1 MGLIRRRILV
11 LLLVLLLAAPAAAI
25 IPPLD
30 QLPEGSVL
38 RADGT
43 VRLPDGSILLPDPI
57 PTPRPIKTLED
68 IPSTPGRQMM
78 GLFSDPTQ
86 NLMIYWEDSCDSLDD
101 WTYYVTDPHEVRR
114 WAVSPDYKVTDP
126 ILNSPNGIGHP
137 YYDKPQSGRL
147 TRVIP
152 FPKSSSPVKAKY
164 LEFWYKYD
172 ASDIGYAGFFVNGV
186 EITDTLEWLPELHP
200 GQWVRVLY
208 PCDHLS
214 GNIEFDVWLHPYEG
228 YPARLM
234 FDQIRVYTDPIAPS
248 FTASP
253 TGGDTPLTVHFT
265 DTTQWSTGNIV
276 AWDWSFGDGATSTQ
290 QNPSHTYAYTNNA
303 FDVHL
308 TTTTRWGESNT
319 TNRPA
324 YIVTGTVAEGDYT
337 VDFTATPTNGTS
349 PLTVTFTG
357 TVSPAETDITSWQ
370 WTFGDAGNEPQAFGQ
385 TVSHTYNTYASN
397 AAFDVTLTAFASGTG
412 MANTTTKTGYI
423 TVNGSSG
430 SGGGAALLSTV
441 KVRFVILDYVGQ
453 RFNNVTV
460 TATPLE
466 STGPWGWIEDLLG
479 VPGEVDVQNEVLTG
493 TTGTDG
499 AIVFTMVES
508 VKYRVDITD
517 PAQGISTSI
526 TIYPKEDEIPIYVWP
541 ATTPPL
547 GTTVTYDLAATAL
560 DDENTRLRLTYSDAL
575 DNTTNVRFYVTDEN
589 GTLIHSET
597 KTGDANVTLAYE
609 MANVPGEVYIFGF
622 EARHGIYGTIAQ
634 DQFIRFESNRP
645 LVDFAPWIPLWVY
658 NWLAI
663 GFIVCIAAIFGFQ
676 TLKFG
681 VVLVPVFGLLFTY
694 MGWLGAPILITLCA
708 LVLGV
713 LLYMRY
719 SEGEGGV

>member
-38 RADGT
+38 LADGT

-68 IPSTPGRQMM
+68 IPSTPGRQTM

-101 WTYYVTDPHEVRR
+101 WSYYVTDPHEVRR

-137 YYDKPQSGRL
+137 YYDKFQSGRL

-172 ASDIGYAGFFVNGV
+172 APDIGYAGFYVNGV
-186 EITDTLEWLPELHP
+186 EITDTLEWLPELHR

-214 GNIEFDVWLHPYEG
+214 GNIEFEVLLQPYTG
-228 YPARLM
+228 HPARLM
-234 FDQIRVYTDPIAPS
+234 FDQIRVYTDPIVPS

-253 TGGDTPLTVHFT
+253 TGGDAPLTVHFT

-276 AWDWSFGDGATSTQ
+276 GWYWQFGDGATSTQ
-290 QNPSHTYAYTNNA
+290 QNPSHTYSYTGNAY
-303 FDVHL
+303 DVHL
-308 TTTTRWGESNT
+308 TTTTRWGESNV
-319 TNRPA
+319 TNYPA
-324 YIVTGTVAEGDYT
+324 YITVGTVAEGDFT
-337 VDFTATPTNGTS
+337 VDFTATPVNGTS

-357 TVSPAETDITSWQ
+357 TVSPAETDITSWR
-370 WTFGDAGNEPQAFGQ
+370 WDFGDGTEGFGQ
-385 TVSHTYNTYASN
+385 TVTHTYNTYASN
-397 AAFDVTLTAFASGTG
+397 AAFDVTLTGYASGSGT
-412 MANTTTKTGYI
+412 ANTTTKAGYI

-479 VPGEVDVQNEVLTG
+479 VPGKVDVENEVLTG

-526 TIYPKEDEIPIYVWP
+526 TIYPKEDEIPVYIWP

-547 GTTVTYDLAATAL
+547 GETVVYDLAATAL
-560 DDENTRLRLTYSDAL
+560 DDENTRLQLTYSDAL
-575 DNTTNVRFYVTDEN
+575 DNTTSVRFYVTDEN

-622 EARHGIYGTIAQ
+622 EAVHGIYGVIAQ

-681 VVLVPVFGLLFTY
+681 VVLVPVFALLFTF
-694 MGWLGAPILITLCA
+694 MGWLGTPILITLCA

-719 SEGEGGV
+719 SEGEGGI

>member
-1 MGLIRRRILV
+1 MGLIRRRIFV

-38 RADGT
+38 LADGT

-68 IPSTPGRQMM
+68 IPSTPGRQTMR
-78 GLFSDPTQ
+78 LFSDPTQ

-101 WTYYVTDPHEVRR
+101 WSYYVTDPHEVNR

-137 YYDKPQSGRL
+137 YYDKFQSGRL

-172 ASDIGYAGFFVNGV
+172 APDIGYAGFYVNGV
-186 EITDTLEWLPELHP
+186 EITDTVEWSPELHP

-214 GNIEFDVWLHPYEG
+214 GNIEFEVLLQPYTG
-228 YPARLM
+228 HPARLM
-234 FDQIRVYTDPIAPS
+234 FDQIRVYTDPIVPS

-253 TGGDTPLTVHFT
+253 TGGDAPLTVHFT

-276 AWDWSFGDGATSTQ
+276 GWYWQFGDGATSTQ
-290 QNPSHTYAYTNNA
+290 QNPSHTYSYTGNAY
-303 FDVHL
+303 DVHL
-308 TTTTRWGESNT
+308 TTTTRWGESNV
-319 TNRPA
+319 TNYPA
-324 YIVTGTVAEGDYT
+324 YITVGTVAEGDFT
-337 VDFTATPTNGTS
+337 VDFTGTPVNGTS
-349 PLTVTFTG
+349 PLVVTFTAS
-357 TVSPAETDITSWQ
+357 VSPAETNITSWK
-370 WTFGDAGNEPQAFGQ
+370 WSFGDGTEGFGQ

-397 AAFDVTLTAFASGTG
+397 AAFDVTLTAFASGSGT
-412 MANTTTKTGYI
+412 ANTTTKAGYI

-430 SGGGAALLSTV
+430 SGGGTASLSTV

-479 VPGEVDVQNEVLTG
+479 VPGKVDVQNEVLTG

-526 TIYPKEDEIPIYVWP
+526 TIYPKEDEIPVYIWP

-547 GTTVTYDLAATAL
+547 GTTVVYDLAATAL
-560 DDENTRLRLTYSDAL
+560 DDENTRLQLTYSDAL
-575 DNTTNVRFYVTDEN
+575 DNTTSVWFYIKTEN

-622 EARHGIYGTIAQ
+622 EARHGTYGTIMQ

-681 VVLVPVFGLLFTY
+681 VVLVPVFALLFTF
-694 MGWLGAPILITLCA
+694 MGWLGTPILITLCA

-719 SEGEGGV
+719 SEGEGGI

>member
-1 MGLIRRRILV
+1 MGLIRRRIFV

-68 IPSTPGRQMM
+68 IPSTPGRQTMR
-78 GLFSDPTQ
+78 LFSDPTQ
-86 NLMIYWEDSCDSLDD
+86 NLMIYWEDSCDSLND

-114 WAVSPDYKVTDP
+114 WAVSPDYNVTDP
-126 ILNSPNGIGHP
+126 ILGSPNGIGHP
-137 YYDKPQSGRL
+137 YYDKFQSGRL
-147 TRVIP
+147 TRTIP

-214 GNIEFDVWLHPYEG
+214 GNIEFEVLLQPYTG
-228 YPARLM
+228 DPARLM
-234 FDQIRVYTDPIAPS
+234 FDQIRVYTDPIVPS

-253 TGGDTPLTVHFT
+253 TGGDAPLTVQFT
-265 DTTQWSTGNIV
+265 DQTHWSEGNIV
-276 AWDWSFGDGATSTQ
+276 GWYWQFGDGATSTQ
-290 QNPSHTYAYTNNA
+290 QNPAHTYSYTGNAY
-303 FDVHL
+303 DVHL
-308 TTTTRWGESNT
+308 TTTTRWGESNV
-319 TNRPA
+319 TNYPA
-324 YIVTGTVAEGDYT
+324 YIVVGTVAEGDFT
-337 VDFTATPTNGTS
+337 VDFTGTPVNGTS

-357 TVSPAETDITSWQ
+357 TVSPAETNITSWQ

-385 TVSHTYNTYASN
+385 TVTHTYNTYASN
-397 AAFDVTLTAFASGTG
+397 AAFDVTLTAFASGSGT
-412 MANTTTKTGYI
+412 ANTTTKSAYI

-430 SGGGAALLSTV
+430 SGGGTASLSTV

-453 RFNNVTV
+453 RFENVTV

-466 STGPWGWIEDLLG
+466 STGPWAWLEDLLG
-479 VPGEVDVQNEVLTG
+479 IPGEVDVENEVLTG

-517 PAQGISTSI
+517 ASQGISTSI
-526 TIYPKEDEIPIYVWP
+526 TIYPKEDEIPVYIWP

-547 GTTVTYDLAATAL
+547 GETVVYDLSATPL

-575 DNTTNVRFYVTDEN
+575 DNTTSVTFYVTTEN

-597 KTGDANVTLAYE
+597 ETGDANVTISYE
-609 MANVPGEVYIFGF
+609 MVNVPGEVFIFGF
-622 EARHGIYGTIAQ
+622 EATHGTYGTITK
-634 DQFIRFESNRP
+634 DQFIRFSNDRP

-658 NWLAI
+658 NWAAI

-681 VVLVPVFGLLFTY
+681 VVLVPVFALLFTY
-694 MGWLGAPILITLCA
+694 MEWLDTPVLLTLCA
-708 LVLGV
+708 MTLGI

-719 SEGEGGV
+719 SEGETGT

>member
-1 MGLIRRRILV
+1 MGLIRRRIFV

-68 IPSTPGRQMM
+68 IPSTPGRQTM

-101 WTYYVTDPHEVRR
+101 WSYYVTDPHEVRR
-114 WAVSPDYKVTDP
+114 WTVSPDYKVTDP

-137 YYDKPQSGRL
+137 YYDKFQSGRL

-172 ASDIGYAGFFVNGV
+172 APDIGYAGFYVNGV
-186 EITDTLEWLPELHP
+186 EITDTLEWLPELHR

-214 GNIEFDVWLHPYEG
+214 GYIEFEVLLQPNTG

-234 FDQIRVYTDPIAPS
+234 FDQIRVYAEPIVPS

-253 TGGDTPLTVHFT
+253 TGGDAPLTVHFT

-276 AWDWSFGDGATSTQ
+276 GWYWDFGDGATSTQ
-290 QNPSHTYAYTNNA
+290 QNPSHTYSYTGNAY
-303 FDVHL
+303 DVHL
-308 TTTTRWGESNT
+308 TTTTRWGESNV
-319 TNRPA
+319 TNYPA
-324 YIVTGTVAEGDYT
+324 YIAVGTVAEGDYT
-337 VDFTATPTNGTS
+337 VDFTGTPTTGES
-349 PLTVTFTG
+349 PLVVTFNA
-357 TVSPAETDITSWQ
+357 TVSPAETDITSWR
-370 WTFGDAGNEPQAFGQ
+370 WDFGDGTEGFGQ

-397 AAFDVTLTAFASGTG
+397 AVFDVTLTGFASGSGT
-412 MANTTTKTGYI
+412 ANTTTKAGYI
-423 TVNGSSG
+423 TVNGSGG
-430 SGGGAALLSTV
+430 SGGVASLSTV

-453 RFNNVTV
+453 RFENVTV

-466 STGPWGWIEDLLG
+466 STGPWAWLEDLLG
-479 VPGEVDVQNEVLTG
+479 VPGKVDVQNEVLTG

-508 VKYRVDITD
+508 VKYRVDIVD
-517 PAQGISTSI
+517 ASQGISTSI

-547 GTTVTYDLAATAL
+547 GETVTYDLSATPL

-575 DNTTNVRFYVTDEN
+575 DNTTSVTFYVTTEN

-597 KTGDANVTLAYE
+597 ETGDANVTLSYE
-609 MANVPGEVYIFGF
+609 MVNVPGEVYIFGF
-622 EARHGIYGTIAQ
+622 EARHGTYGVIKQ
-634 DQFIRFESNRP
+634 DQFIRFSGDRP
-645 LVDFAPWIPLWVY
+645 RVDFADWIPLWVY

-663 GFIVCIAAIFGFQ
+663 GIIVCIACIFGFQ

-681 VVLVPVFGLLFTY
+681 VVLVPVFALLFTY
-694 MGWLGAPILITLCA
+694 MEWLETPILLTLCA
-708 LVLGV
+708 MTLGI
-713 LLYMRY
+713 LLYLRY
-719 SEGEGGV
+719 SEGETGT